1 MSDPIL
7 ASGGLVFR
15 PGKRGHQVL
24 VVHRPRYDDWSLPK
38 GKDDPGETPEDA
50 ALREVAE
57 ETGVVAR
64 IVKPLKDVTYVT
76 SQENHKLVRYFA
88 MRAISSIPFVPNE
101 EVDEI
106 RWVSKTEAR
115 RLLTYPFDRDL
126 VGGADVTGLAKTG
139 VLFLIRHANAGDRAL
154 WNGPDHLRPLSKKG
168 LRQSAALVDVLA
180 SHGVDRIVSSPFV
193 RCRQTVEPLAGAL
206 GLEVETL
213 DGLAEGSG
221 SHAVPMFEAA
231 AGTNLAVC
239 SHGDVIPACL
249 DLLQRRGME
258 LYTESGFFEC
268 KKASTWVVAV
278 DAGSFVE
285 AHYLPPPT
293 LLM

>member
-1 MSDPIL
+1 MSAPIL

-15 PGKRGHQVL
+15 PGKRGHQLL

-38 GKDDPGETPEDA
+38 GKNDPGETAEAA

-64 IVKPLKDVTYVT
+64 IVKPLQEVSYVT
-76 SQENHKLVRYFA
+76 PQENHKLVRYFA
-88 MRAISSIPFVPNE
+88 MREVSSIPFVPNE

-106 RWVSKTEAR
+106 RWVSITEA
-115 RLLTYPFDRDL
+115 LKILTYPFDRDL
-126 VGGADVTGLAKTG
+126 IRQSDVPGLARTG
-139 VLFLIRHANAGDRAL
+139 SLFLIRHANAGDRTL

-168 LRQSAALVDVLA
+168 LRQSAALVDMLA
-180 SHGVDRIVSSPFV
+180 PHGVDRIVSSPFV
-193 RCRQTVEPLAGAL
+193 RCMQTVAPLAGAL
-206 GLEVETL
+206 GLEIEPVAE
-213 DGLAEGSG
+213 LAEGNG
-221 SHAVPMFEAA
+221 SHAVSLFEAA

-258 LYTESGFFEC
+258 LYTASGLFEC
-268 KKASTWVVAV
+268 KKASTWVVTI
-278 DAGSFVE
+278 DAGQFVE
-285 AHYLPPPT
+285 AHYLPPPILT
-293 LLM
+293 

>member
-1 MSDPIL
+1 MNAPIL

-15 PGKRGHQVL
+15 PGKRGNQVL

-38 GKDDPGETPEDA
+38 GKDDPGETPEAA

-64 IVKPLKDVTYVT
+64 IVRPLKDVTYVT
-76 SQENHKLVRYFA
+76 PQENHKLVRYFA
-88 MRAISSIPFVPNE
+88 MREISSIPFRPNE

-106 RWVSKTEAR
+106 RWVSKTEAQK
-115 RLLTYPFDRDL
+115 LLTYPFDRDL
-126 VGGADVTGLAKTG
+126 VRDTDISALATTG

-168 LRQSAALVDVLA
+168 LRQSAALVDLLA
-180 SHGVDRIVSSPFV
+180 SHGVDRIVSSPFL
-193 RCRQTVEPLAGAL
+193 RCVQTVEPLAGAL
-206 GLEVETL
+206 GLEVEIL
-213 DGLAEGSG
+213 DGLAEGHG
-221 SHAVPMFEAA
+221 SHAIPAFEAA

-249 DLLQRRGME
+249 DLLHRRGME
-258 LYTESGFFEC
+258 LYTVSGLFEC
-268 KKASTWVVAV
+268 KKASTWVVTI
-278 DAGSFVE
+278 DGGTFV
-285 AHYLPPPT
+285 AARYLPPP
-293 LLM
+293 LLT